1 MADARSETATTRRNG
16 WLRLPVSLKDA
27 VAEISREEGTRMNQF
42 IAMAVAEKVSALKT
56 AGFFAKRNSEADIE
70 AAIRVLKRNGG
81 QTPGPDDR
89 LQ

>member
-1 MADARSETATTRRNG
+1 MKTIKTYP
-16 WLRLPVSLKDA
+16 LRLPASLKDA
-27 VAEISREEGTRMNQF
+27 VAEISREEGTSMNQF

-56 AGFFAKRNSEADIE
+56 AEFFAERNSEADIE

-81 QTPGPDDR
+81 QAPGPDDM